1 MIFQMR
7 RIDHDAPWRWPLPD
21 KLREDMAE
29 QPIRRQRVK
38 RLWSLFV
45 RAVARWRIFPLQ
57 SVADHEDHAAY
68 HPPVIDPWSA
78 MGLRKK
84 ARYRPNEARSAN
96 YGRESHLKPNSERN
110 EAPYFP
116 AFVCCCVFSFSPLSL
131 PCPLARS
138 LAC

>member
-1 MIFQMR
+1 
-7 RIDHDAPWRWPLPD
+7 
-21 KLREDMAE
+21 
-29 QPIRRQRVK
+29 VK